1 MSKFQVETQSLA
13 AAASQVG
20 RSETALSIAHGGL
33 QGLSNIFDPLAGSP
47 AQMSFIDFVTAAG
60 TAADGL
66 QQATTGLA
74 RALADAAAAYDIAD
88 ESAAK
93 SVGGH

>member
-1 MSKFQVETQSLA
+1 MA
-13 AAASQVG
+13 
-20 RSETALSIAHGGL
+20 
-33 QGLSNIFDPLAGSP
+33 
-47 AQMSFIDFVTAAG
+47 FINFVTAAG

-88 ESAAK
+88 ESAAR

>member
-1 MSKFQVETQSLA
+1 MSRFQVDTQALA

-20 RSETALSIAHGGL
+20 RSETTLSSAHGGL
-33 QGLSNIFDPLAGSP
+33 QGLNDVFDPLAGTP
-47 AQMSFIDFVTAAG
+47 AQMAFINFVGAAG
-60 TAADGL
+60 TAAGGL
-66 QQATTGLA
+66 QEATTGLA

-93 SVGGH
+93 SVGGR